1 MATIIKSTSE
11 DAISLP
17 ARLLVGLNLRDG
29 DEVKVTVE
37 GQTLRLARLD
47 QFLSLRGA
55 LASDEAFDRAM
66 NFIDRAWQA
75 WTIPASA

>member
-1 MATIIKSTSE
+1 MAIIIKRSTE

-17 ARLLVGLNLRDG
+17 ARLLAGLNLRDG

-47 QFLSLRGA
+47 QFLDLRGA
-55 LASDEAFDRAM
+55 LAADEAFDRAM
-66 NFIDRAWQA
+66 DFIDRAWQA